1 MFPNFRL
8 LVAATLASIVVLICG
23 LGMFATFRVSH
34 APLLRP
40 VVATASPQSLA
51 DTMAS
56 SPLAFAPAEPF
67 HRRFEIG
74 ATGRSD
80 AVAAFTRFLAR
91 RENVESPPAASPAAP
106 EPGAIAAKEQP
117 TAIEMPKDAPAAVT
131 RPADMPA
138 AKAAPI
144 ATDAAVASLPTATAP
159 PPEAATPPAVA
170 PAAAVEPAPAQPAEP
185 TPVQAAAV
193 PPTESEQ
200 QAVAVKPAAIT
211 VPDSVARESEPT
223 SSQRRARTR
232 RCQVTP
238 ETPRRNRI
246 RHARDAADFPDR
258 AAQSTMANGAAAAG
272 KSATAQ
278 NCREQNR
285 QRSDR
290 DWRSPRRLAPIS
302 AGAGLTRAA
311 LAPTLCA

>member
-8 LVAATLASIVVLICG
+8 MVAATLASIVMLICG

-40 VVATASPQSLA
+40 VAATASPQSLA
-51 DTMAS
+51 DNMAS

-67 HRRFEIG
+67 HRRFEIS
-74 ATGRSD
+74 APDRSD

-106 EPGAIAAKEQP
+106 EPGATAAKEQP
-117 TAIEMPKDAPAAVT
+117 AAIEMPKDVPAAPGM
-131 RPADMPA
+131 PAVMPA

-144 ATDAAVASLPTATAP
+144 AIDASVASLPAATAS
-159 PPEAATPPAVA
+159 PPEAATPPAVT
-170 PAAAVEPAPAQPAEP
+170 PAAAVEPAPPQSAEP
-185 TPVQAAAV
+185 TPVHAAAA

-223 SSQRRARTR
+223 PANAGHARAVAKSHRIRRAT
-232 RCQVTP
+232 
-238 ETPRRNRI
+238 N
-246 RHARDAADFPDR
+246 
-258 AAQSTMANGAAAAG
+258 
-272 KSATAQ
+272 KSAMQETQPTFLTAPPNQQWQTAQ
-278 NCREQNR
+278 PQPVKARRRSVAASKTDSTATGLSNPLVGSR
-285 QRSDR
+285 Q
-290 DWRSPRRLAPIS
+290 
-302 AGAGLTRAA
+302 
-311 LAPTLCA
+311 